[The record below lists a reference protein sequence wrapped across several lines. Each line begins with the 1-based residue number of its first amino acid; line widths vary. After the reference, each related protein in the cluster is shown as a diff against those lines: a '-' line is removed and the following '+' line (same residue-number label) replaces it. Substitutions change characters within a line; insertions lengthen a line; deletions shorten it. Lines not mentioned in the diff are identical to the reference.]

1 MKSAL
6 RGRLRGHFAACAAG
20 AVVVM
25 GGASTASAQI
35 AWSGIIDQNI
45 PSTSNGLYL
54 NVVNYFLSGGSSGW
68 NTTGGTGTTV
78 PGWDVNPFSSSG
90 LSFFSPPSSGSLFVG
105 GVYMRTST
113 ALFGASNLAFN
124 TAIGDGA
131 LWSSGGAQTTGS
143 NPFNLNSSENLVGFR
158 FFNEAGGTIHY
169 GWMRIEL
176 AGALNAQPRALV
188 EFAFELTPGA
198 SIGAGVIPAPGAIAL
213 LGLAG
218 LAGSRRRRG

>member
-1 MKSAL
+1 MRIAN
-6 RGRLRGHFAACAAG
+6 RLNAHFAACATG
-20 AVVVM
+20 AVAVL
-25 GGASTASAQI
+25 GGASSASAQI
-35 AWSGIIDQNI
+35 AWSGIINQNI
-45 PSTSNGLYL
+45 PSTTNGLYL
-54 NVVNYFLSGGSSGW
+54 NVVDYFLSGGVSGW
-68 NTTGGTGTTV
+68 NTDGGGGATV
-78 PGWDVNPFSSSG
+78 PGWDVNPWSATT
-90 LSFFSPPSSGSLFVG
+90 LNFFNPTQPAG
-105 GVYMRTST
+105 GVYMRVDT
-113 ALFGASNLAFN
+113 AVAGVSNLAFN
-124 TAIGDGA
+124 TTIGDGA
-131 LWSSGGAQTTGS
+131 LWSQGVAQTTGS

-176 AGALNAQPRALV
+176 AGTLAAQPRALV